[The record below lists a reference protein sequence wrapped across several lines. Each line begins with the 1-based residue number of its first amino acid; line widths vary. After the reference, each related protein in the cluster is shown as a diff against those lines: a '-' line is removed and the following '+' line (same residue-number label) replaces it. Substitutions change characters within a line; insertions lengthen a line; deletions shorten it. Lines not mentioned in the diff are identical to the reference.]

1 MRLFQ
6 VDAFTAKLFTGN
18 PAAVSLLDG
27 ERDPLWMQDVAAEMN
42 LAETAF
48 VVPRDDGAFD
58 LRWFT
63 PSLEVELC
71 GHATLA
77 SAHVLWEEKEVEPD
91 DDIAFH
97 TRSGVLRCHRRPDRI
112 EMDFP
117 VRRVT
122 EIDPPRAVVAAVGGH
137 PLSVWQSY
145 GGYLLEYETPN
156 DVVALE
162 PDFAALRAMP
172 DGYISV
178 TAPGADMG
186 FDFVSRFFA
195 PVAGVDE
202 DPVTG
207 SAHCVLAD
215 FWSKKSGRTDFR
227 AYQCSKRGGVVFAR
241 LDGERVHLGGQA
253 VTVLRGELIP

>member
-6 VDAFTAKLFTGN
+6 VDAFTAKPFTGN
-18 PAAVSLLDG
+18 PAAICLLDSPA
-27 ERDPLWMQDVAAEMN
+27 DPVWMQDVAAEMN
-42 LAETAF
+42 LAETAY
-48 VVPRDDGAFD
+48 VSPRADGSFD

-63 PSLEVELC
+63 PALEVELC

-91 DDIAFH
+91 DDISFH
-97 TRSGVLRCHRRPDRI
+97 TKSGVLRCHNRKDRI

-122 EIDPPRAVVAAVGGH
+122 ETARPRAIVDAVGGS
-137 PLSVWQSY
+137 PVSYWQSY
-145 GGYLLEYETPN
+145 GGYLLEYATPD
-156 DVVALE
+156 DVKALQ
-162 PDFAALRAMP
+162 PDFATLRRIP
-172 DGYISV
+172 DGYVIA
-178 TAPGADMG
+178 TAAGADMG

-207 SAHCVLAD
+207 SAHCVLTD
-215 FWSKKSGRTDFR
+215 FWSKRSGRTDFR

-241 LDGERVHLGGQA
+241 LEGDRVILGGQA
-253 VTVLRGELIP
+253 VTVLRGELV